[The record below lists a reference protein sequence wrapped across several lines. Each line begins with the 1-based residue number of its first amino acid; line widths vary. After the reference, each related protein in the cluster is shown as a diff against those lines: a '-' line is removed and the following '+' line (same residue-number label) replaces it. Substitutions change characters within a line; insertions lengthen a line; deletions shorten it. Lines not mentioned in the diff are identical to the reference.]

1 MQKMEEH
8 CLELESTGKKPYPR
22 IIINPDFIATEHVKP
37 IMKEFYRKA
46 SNTFLRED
54 IYRNKNY

>member
-1 MQKMEEH
+1 MEEH